1 MKETD
6 NALLALFAA
15 LGTILILTI
24 AGVISIL
31 VINNQ
36 KVKVLEKTLDTLTEC
51 NCSIKKESK
60 DD

>member
-1 MKETD
+1 MKEMDTFS
-6 NALLALFAA
+6 NLLFAT
-15 LGTILILTI
+15 LGTLIILTI
-24 AGVISIL
+24 AGVIAIL

-51 NCSIKKESK
+51 NCSIKKDSK